1 MFGLGSRIY
10 PQFCAFAHA
19 VDRKFAA
26 LGALRVSPTGEGDEL
41 NGQDE
46 AFSSWAC
53 IAFKVV
59 SCHCFSVDEN
69 NRMCEKLVNDKVYD
83 SILRQGCVQGV

>member
-46 AFSSWAC
+46 AFSAWAC

-59 SCHCFSVDEN
+59 CCFSLDEN
-69 NRMCEKLVNDKVYD
+69 NRMREKMFMLAVV
-83 SILRQGCVQGV
+83 ILFYV